1 MPGSGCVW
9 ITGASTGLGRAIAL
23 RFAAAGHHVAASAR
37 GLEQLQ
43 SLANEAK
50 SPVSPRPLDVTD
62 RAATATVIAQIEEE
76 NGPIDI
82 AILNAGTH
90 LPMAA
95 DKYSADIVAKLL
107 DVNVMGVAYGLEALL
122 PRMIER
128 RAGTVAVV
136 SSVAGYRGLPTA
148 AAYGASKAALINMC
162 ESLKLELDRHDVRL
176 VLINPGFIDTPLTAK
191 NPFPMPF
198 LMPADKAAER
208 VYRGLIHGHAFEI
221 TFPRR
226 FTWMLKFLRMLPYRL
241 YFAATRKTVP

>member
-1 MPGSGCVW
+1 MPADGCVW
-9 ITGASTGLGRAIAL
+9 ITGASTGLGRAVAL
-23 RFAAAGHHVAASAR
+23 RFAAGGHRVAASAR
-37 GLEQLQ
+37 GLEQLR
-43 SLANEAK
+43 SLADEAGGG
-50 SPVSPRPLDVTD
+50 VTPRPLDVTD
-62 RAATATVIAQIEEE
+62 RAATAAAIAEIEAAH
-76 NGPIDI
+76 GPIGI

-95 DKYSADIVAKLL
+95 ESYGADTVGKLL
-107 DVNVMGVAYGLEALL
+107 DVNVMGVAHGLEALL

-162 ESLKLELDRHDVRL
+162 ESLKLELDRHGVRI
-176 VLINPGFIDTPLTAK
+176 VLINPGFIDTPLTAR

-208 VYRGLIHGHAFEI
+208 VYRGLIHGRGFEI

-226 FTWMLKFLRMLPYRL
+226 FTWLLKLLRMLPYGL
-241 YFAATRKTVP
+241 YFAATRKTLP

>member
-1 MPGSGCVW
+1 MPAERCVW

-43 SLANEAK
+43 SLAAEANG
-50 SPVSPRPLDVTD
+50 PVSAKPLDVTD
-62 RAATATVIAQIEEE
+62 RGATAATIAEIEEE

-95 DKYSADIVAKLL
+95 DKYNADTVAKLL

-122 PRMIER
+122 PRMIAR

-162 ESLKLELDRHDVRL
+162 ESLKLELDRYGVRL

-208 VYRGLIHGHAFEI
+208 VYRGLIDGRGFEI

>member
-1 MPGSGCVW
+1 MAADGCVW

-23 RFAAAGHHVAASAR
+23 RFAAAGHRVAASAR
-37 GLEQLQ
+37 NADQLE
-43 SLANEAK
+43 SLAAEAEGT
-50 SPVSPRPLDVTD
+50 VSAHPLDVTD
-62 RAATATVIAQIEEE
+62 RTATAAAIDEIERNHGRIA
-76 NGPIDI
+76 I

-90 LPMAA
+90 LPMPAEN
-95 DKYSADIVAKLL
+95 YSAETVAKLL
-107 DVNVMGVAYGLEALL
+107 DVNVMGVAHGLDALL

-128 RAGTVAVV
+128 RAGTIGVV

-162 ESLKLELDRHDVRL
+162 ESLKLELDRHGVRL

-208 VYRGLIHGHAFEI
+208 VYRGLTDGRGFEI

-226 FTWMLKFLRMLPYRL
+226 FTWMLKLLRMLPYGL
-241 YFAATRKTVP
+241 YFAATRKTLP

>member
-162 ESLKLELDRHDVRL
+162 ESLKLELDRHGVRL

>member
-1 MPGSGCVW
+1 MAADRCVW

-23 RFAAAGHHVAASAR
+23 RFAEAGHRVVASAR
-37 GLEQLQ
+37 NAEQLDT
-43 SLANEAK
+43 LAADAGGK
-50 SPVSPRPLDVTD
+50 VVPMPLDVTD
-62 RAATATVIAQIEEE
+62 RPATAETIAEIERSQ
-76 NGPIDI
+76 GPIDI

-90 LPMAA
+90 RPMRAE
-95 DKYSADIVAKLL
+95 DFDADIVAKLL
-107 DVNVMGVAYGLEALL
+107 DVNVMGVAHGLEALL

-128 RAGTVAVV
+128 RAGTIAVV

-148 AAYGASKAALINMC
+148 TAYGASKAALINMC
-162 ESLKLELDRHDVRL
+162 ESLKLELDRHGIRL

-208 VYRGLIHGHAFEI
+208 VYRGLTNGSGFEI

-226 FTWMLKFLRMLPYRL
+226 FTWMLKLLRMLPYRL